1 MSKRPRISASSNP
14 SGGIYVGGP
23 FRPQRPYP
31 PSCEWCDRPAEW
43 KFHRRQPRIAAT
55 VDGADHNYGCGI
67 HWLFARTRASE

>member
-1 MSKRPRISASSNP
+1 MSKPRLSASSNP

-23 FRPQRPYP
+23 DAPG
-31 PSCEWCDRPAEW
+31 CEWCDRSAEW
-43 KFHRRQPRIAAT
+43 KFHRRRPRIAAT